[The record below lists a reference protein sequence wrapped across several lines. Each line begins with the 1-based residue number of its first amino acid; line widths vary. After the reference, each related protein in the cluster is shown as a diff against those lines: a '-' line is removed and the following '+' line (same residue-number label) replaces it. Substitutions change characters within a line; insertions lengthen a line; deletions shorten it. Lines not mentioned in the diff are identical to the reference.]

1 MNKTNKVQAYL
12 NKILQSQE
20 FVNAQIYQKLLQYLV
35 EASLAGKSP
44 KEVTIAYDV
53 FCIDSKQGS
62 SDNTKVRVY
71 IHNIRKKLDSYYIHE
86 GKNDEIQ
93 LEIPKGSYRV
103 KFIDKSQPGRLLKR
117 KSLIYT
123 VIAILFISVLLNIY
137 FILSDR
143 SKISIEYPIYK
154 DNLVWSD
161 YFKSNLPTLIVFG
174 DYYLYRD
181 TRIPEITRYIRD
193 FRINSRNDLEQ
204 FLSENKEYQEEIITT
219 EHTFLGKL
227 APWCLFDL
235 ATIFTPFDKDIELK
249 LSSQLQWDDIDK
261 YNILF
266 VGTFKTLG
274 ILSEFLKESHIEY
287 QIQPNQLIYHPED
300 ADTSF
305 SYHATSSFPGR
316 PYETDYALIAK
327 IPGPKNNVIT
337 FFASTRDI
345 GCLAIVN
352 FFSNPQFLD
361 PFIDEHIKKAKRTK
375 YFEAIFEV
383 HGFERNVI
391 NTMLL
396 HFNKLPSF

>member
-1 MNKTNKVQAYL
+1 MDKTNKVKYL

-53 FCIDSKQGS
+53 FCIDSKQDTS
-62 SDNTKVRVY
+62 NNTKVRVY

-93 LEIPKGSYRV
+93 LEIPKGSYKV
-103 KFIDKSQPGRLLKR
+103 KFIDKSQPGNFLNRDSLL
-117 KSLIYT
+117 YT
-123 VIAILFISVLLNIY
+123 IIAILFISVLLNIY

-161 YFKSNLPTLIVFG
+161 YFKSNLPILIVFG
-174 DYYLYRD
+174 DYFLYRD
-181 TRIPEITRYIRD
+181 TRVPEITRYIRD
-193 FRINSRNDLEQ
+193 FRINSHADLEQ

-227 APWCLFDL
+227 APWCLLDL
-235 ATIFTPFDKDIELK
+235 ATIFTPFDNEIELK

-261 YNILF
+261 YNILY

-274 ILSEFLKESHIEY
+274 ILSEFIKESHIEY

-300 ADTSF
+300 TDTSF
-305 SYHATSSFPGR
+305 SYHANSSFPGR
-316 PYETDYALIAK
+316 PYETDFGLIAK
-327 IPGPKNNVIT
+327 IPGPKDNVIT
-337 FFASTRDI
+337 LFASTRDI
-345 GCLAIVN
+345 GCLAVVN
-352 FFSNPQFLD
+352 FLSNPEFLD
-361 PFIDEHIKKAKRTK
+361 PFIDEHVKKAPQAK

-391 NTMLL
+391 NTILL
-396 HFNKLPSF
+396 HFNKLPVF